1 MILKAVPAAATVTGL
16 VWVEETKTLLDRLF
30 YFSILLTINPL
41 LLSYHFIYL
50 FSRPKPT
57 RRVIVKCDC
66 VDVLCRYR

>member
-30 YFSILLTINPL
+30 LFSTLLTINPL

-50 FSRPKPT
+50 FLDQKPP
-57 RRVIVKCDC
+57 VA
-66 VDVLCRYR
+66 L